1 MSSELNDSGYG
12 EAGPPPDVITLRDLR
27 VAGVVGVLPEERTRA
42 QPLSIDLEI
51 ETDLT
56 RAGMS
61 DQLNDSVDYGAVCDS
76 VVAIVVDN
84 APFLL
89 ERLAH
94 LITDDLF
101 AEFDLI
107 DSLTVE
113 VRKLRPPVP
122 HDLGTSGVRITRRRR
137 R

>member
-1 MSSELNDSGYG
+1 M
-12 EAGPPPDVITLRDLR
+12 ITLRDLR
-27 VAGVVGVLPEERTRA
+27 VAGVVGILPEERTRA
-42 QPLSIDLEI
+42 QPLSIDLDI

-61 DQLNDSVDYGAVCDS
+61 DHLNDSVDYGAVCDR

-84 APFLL
+84 APLLL

-94 LITDDLF
+94 LITDDLL

-137 R
+137 H